1 MYFPLLDK
9 STENFMREIS
19 NIITIF
25 NKINQ
30 VYHGNHKK
38 SF

>member
-19 NIITIF
+19 NIVTIF

>member
-1 MYFPLLDK
+1 MYFLLLDK
-9 STENFMREIS
+9 STENFMREIN

-25 NKINQ
+25 NKMNQ
-30 VYHGNHKK
+30 VYHDDHKK